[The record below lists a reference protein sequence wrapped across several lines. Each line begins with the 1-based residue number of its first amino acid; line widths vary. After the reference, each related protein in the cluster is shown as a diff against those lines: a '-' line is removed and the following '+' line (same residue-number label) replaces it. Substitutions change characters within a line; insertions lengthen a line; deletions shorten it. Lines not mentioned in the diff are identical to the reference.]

1 MNAHKLVALVAGL
14 LFGFG
19 LSLSGM
25 TDPLKVVG
33 FLDLAGDWQPTL
45 AFVMGGALLVTVPA
59 FALIRRRGA
68 PLFDR
73 QFYLPTKQD
82 LDGRLLAGAA
92 IFGIGWGISG
102 FCPGPAIASLASGE
116 PIIVAFCVAMLAG
129 MAIADRAVPAR
140 KG

>member
-1 MNAHKLVALVAGL
+1 MNALVALVAGL

-25 TDPLKVVG
+25 TDPLKVLG
-33 FLDLAGDWQPTL
+33 FLDLAGAWQPTL

-68 PLFDR
+68 PMFEK
-73 QFYLPTKQD
+73 QFFLPTRRD
-82 LDGRLLAGAA
+82 LDARLLAGAA
-92 IFGIGWGISG
+92 IFGIGWGIAG
-102 FCPGPAIASLASGE
+102 FCPGPAIASLASAS
-116 PIIVAFCVAMLAG
+116 PLILVFCVAMVAG
-129 MAIADRAVPAR
+129 MALADRAAPPR